1 MNWWD
6 STIRSGKDHT
16 FVLVN
21 ASLWDSMDAC
31 KFGLSFYA
39 FNWVLE
45 GEVLTIVH
53 CERPHDLTLLHT
65 SVDWILSVLFRLC
78 FQTLIDSPLIYL
90 CSTRQDGQDL
100 LQMQLW
106 MQRMLIKP
114 SSWGYYCSGNDSV
127 LNLFHYAHSHVPHDN
142 NRTHYSWEEK
152 EASRATHFLLW
163 YQMVI
168 ALQFTKRAKKELVK
182 HKHFYRIY

>member
-1 MNWWD
+1 
-6 STIRSGKDHT
+6 
-16 FVLVN
+16 V
-21 ASLWDSMDAC
+21 
-31 KFGLSFYA
+31 KFWPLCT
-39 FNWVLE
+39 V
-45 GEVLTIVH
+45 
-53 CERPHDLTLLHT
+53 RPHDLTLLHT

-78 FQTLIDSPLIYL
+78 FQALINSPLIYL

-127 LNLFHYAHSHVPHDN
+127 LNLFDYTHSHVPHDN

-168 ALQFTKRAKKELVK
+168 ALQFTKCAKKELVK
-182 HKHFYRIY
+182 HNNFYRVY